1 MSPPVDEDRQPFLDT
16 AGAFVPHGRFEIEG
30 SPAGPLHGLTFA
42 VKDLFDIAGRV
53 TGAGNPR
60 WLETHLP
67 AQATALAVTALLDAG
82 ARMVGK
88 TITDELAY
96 SLNGDNIHYGTPRN
110 IRALDRVPGGSSSGS
125 AAAVAADLCDFALGT
140 DTGGSVRIPASYCG
154 ILGIRTTHGLVSAKG
169 VVPLMPSF
177 DTVGWFARNFD
188 VFDRVGDVLLPKHAA
203 PQPQFSKLI
212 IASDALSIL
221 DPELVGPIKGILKT
235 IARQFVDVEE
245 IDISDVQGLE
255 EWRQIFRVASAHE
268 TWKTHG
274 LWVVAEGGS
283 LAPPIRERFAFAA
296 SVSDER
302 AMRARDAQ
310 SQIRDKLRAVLDS
323 NSVLFLPSAP
333 GPAPKL
339 DARGEE
345 VESFRQ
351 RAQRLTSIAGLA
363 GFPQITLPVLEC
375 EGAPVGVS
383 LLGPEG
389 SDRQLLDLTGH
400 LFRIL
405 PGTQQTSR

>member
-1 MSPPVDEDRQPFLDT
+1 MSPPVDEDRQPFLDA

-30 SPAGPLHGLTFA
+30 SPTGPLHGLTFA

-60 WLETHLP
+60 WLETHTS
-67 AQATALAVTALLDAG
+67 ATVTAPVVTALLNAG
-82 ARMVGK
+82 ARMIGK

-96 SLNGDNIHYGTPRN
+96 SLNGDNIHYGTPKN
-110 IRALDRVPGGSSSGS
+110 IRVPCRVPGGSSSGS

-154 ILGIRTTHGLVSAKG
+154 ILGIRTTQGFVSAEG

-177 DTVGWFARNFD
+177 DTVGWFARD
-188 VFDRVGDVLLPKHAA
+188 LEVFARVGDVLLPKHAA
-203 PQPQFSKLI
+203 PKRQFSKLI
-212 IASDALSIL
+212 VASEAISIL
-221 DPELVGPIKGILKT
+221 DPELIEPIRGILRT
-235 IARQFVDVEE
+235 IAGQFAEFEE
-245 IDISDVQGLE
+245 IVLSGVQGLE
-255 EWRQIFRVASAHE
+255 EWRQIFRLASAHE
-268 TWKTHG
+268 TWKIHG
-274 LWVVAEGGS
+274 VWVTAEGDS

-296 SVSDER
+296 SVSDEQ

-310 SQIRDKLRAVLDS
+310 SQIRDRLRAVLGG
-323 NSVLFLPSAP
+323 NSVLFLPTAP

-345 VESFRQ
+345 VELFRQ
-351 RAQRLTSIAGLA
+351 RAQRLTSIAGLS
-363 GFPQITLPVLEC
+363 GFPQITLPVLER

-389 SDRQLLDLTGH
+389 SDRQLLDLAAH
-400 LFRIL
+400 LFPYFAGHTKNI
-405 PGTQQTSR
+405 

>member
-1 MSPPVDEDRQPFLDT
+1 MSPPVDKDRQPFPDA

-30 SPAGPLHGLTFA
+30 SPTGLLHGLTFA
-42 VKDLFDIAGRV
+42 AKDLFDIAGRV

-67 AQATALAVTALLDAG
+67 AQATAPAVTALLDAG

-96 SLNGDNIHYGTPRN
+96 SLNGDNIHYGTPKN
-110 IRALDRVPGGSSSGS
+110 SRAPDRVPGGSSSGS
-125 AAAVAADLCDFALGT
+125 AAAVAAALCDFALGT

-154 ILGIRTTHGLVSAKG
+154 LLGIRTTHGVVSAEG

-177 DTVGWFARNFD
+177 DTVGWFARNSE
-188 VFDRVGDVLLPKHAA
+188 VFARVGDVLLPKYAA
-203 PQPQFSKLI
+203 SKPRFVKLI
-212 IASDALSIL
+212 VASDALAIL
-221 DPELVGPIKGILKT
+221 DPELLGPIKGILKT
-235 IARQFVDVEE
+235 VAEQFVQVDE
-245 IDISDVQGLE
+245 INISDVQGLE
-255 EWRQIFRVASAHE
+255 EGRQIFRLASAHE
-268 TWKTHG
+268 TWKIHG
-274 LWVVAEGGS
+274 AWVTAEGNS

-296 SVSDER
+296 SVSDEQ

-310 SQIRDKLRAVLDS
+310 SQIRDKLRTVLGS
-323 NSVLFLPSAP
+323 NSVLFLPTAP

-345 VESFRQ
+345 VELFRQ

-375 EGAPVGVS
+375 GGAPVGVS

-389 SDRQLLDLTGH
+389 SDRQLLDLAEH
-400 LFRIL
+400 LSAFF
-405 PGTQQTSR
+405 QQNL

>member
-1 MSPPVDEDRQPFLDT
+1 MSPLVDEDRQPFPDT
-16 AGAFVPHGRFEIEG
+16 VGAFVPHGRFEIEG
-30 SPAGPLHGLTFA
+30 SPTGPLHGLTFA

-67 AQATALAVTALLDAG
+67 AQATAPVVTALLDAG

-96 SLNGDNIHYGTPRN
+96 SLNGDNVHYGTPKN
-110 IRALDRVPGGSSSGS
+110 IRAPDRVPGGSSSGS
-125 AAAVAADLCDFALGT
+125 AAAVAAALCDFALGT

-154 ILGIRTTHGLVSAKG
+154 ILGIRTTHGVVSAEG

-177 DTVGWFARNFD
+177 DTVGWFARNSD
-188 VFDRVGDVLLPKHAA
+188 VFARVGDVLLPKCA
-203 PQPQFSKLI
+203 
-212 IASDALSIL
+212 L
-221 DPELVGPIKGILKT
+221 DPELVGPIRGILKT
-235 IARQFVDVEE
+235 VAEQFVRVEE

-255 EWRQIFRVASAHE
+255 AWRQIFRLASAHE
-268 TWKTHG
+268 TWRIHG
-274 LWVVAEGGS
+274 AWVTAEGSS

-296 SVSDER
+296 SVSDEQ

-310 SQIRDKLRAVLDS
+310 SLIRDKLRTVLGS
-323 NSVLFLPSAP
+323 NSVLFLPTAP

-339 DARGEE
+339 DARGDQ
-345 VESFRQ
+345 VELFRQ

-363 GFPQITLPVLEC
+363 GFPQITLPVLER
-375 EGAPVGVS
+375 ESAPVGVS

-389 SDRQLLDLTGH
+389 SDRQLLDLVGH
-400 LFRIL
+400 LSIFY
-405 PGTQQTSR
+405 QQNI